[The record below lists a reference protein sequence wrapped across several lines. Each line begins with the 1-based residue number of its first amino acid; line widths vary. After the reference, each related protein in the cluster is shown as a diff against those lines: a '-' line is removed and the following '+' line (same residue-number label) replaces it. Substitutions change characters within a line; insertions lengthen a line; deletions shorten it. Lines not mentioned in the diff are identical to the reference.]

1 MKHIVSILE
10 ALILIV
16 AKNSVQTCSR
26 YGMYQPEQPEELKIL
41 LK

>member
-1 MKHIVSILE
+1 MNFIISILE
-10 ALILIV
+10 TLILSV

-26 YGMYQPEQPEELKIL
+26 YGMYQPEQPEDLVTL